1 MKKPKMTGG
10 VTAPQVKS
18 FVPLAFSPL
27 LNIKIIEGGTR

>member
-18 FVPLAFSPL
+18 CCTSRIFPSLEYK
-27 LNIKIIEGGTR
+27 NY